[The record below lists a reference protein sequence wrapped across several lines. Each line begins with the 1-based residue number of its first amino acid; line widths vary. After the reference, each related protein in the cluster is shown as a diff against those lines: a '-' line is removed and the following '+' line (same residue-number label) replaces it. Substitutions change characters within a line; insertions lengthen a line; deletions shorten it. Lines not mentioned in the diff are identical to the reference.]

1 MRVQGIATA
10 GPPGGPLC
18 DWRQTWFRHT
28 DMLLH
33 HPSIEQLL
41 DRTVDEASG
50 NLDWN
55 SELELWTEPDTS
67 RVKLNKGI

>member
-1 MRVQGIATA
+1 
-10 GPPGGPLC
+10 
-18 DWRQTWFRHT
+18 
-28 DMLLH
+28 MLLH